1 MTAASP
7 TTKLNNFKSN
17 FTRTLSLRAPKTSKS
32 SLYPSSIK
40 SSIQRGITDDNP
52 ISSNFL
58 KSSEFDELPIK
69 TYASEF
75 NASKMVNPTTPIIM
89 RRDTT
94 PTLKRKNL
102 KLDLNLNKTSQP
114 ISKTDSLAVFLKY
127 EHDLCLA
134 PSLSEKDM
142 KDKNNSFNKRL
153 SDISSSSL
161 EKSPVLV
168 DLPEISK
175 FEKIDEKLIN
185 HCDNLYIKS
194 SSSSSS
200 SSSSESSVETPKFIE
215 TNNRNSGEQRTL
227 KRQIKLSRD
236 NILYDSIP
244 NIPNIDDYSDKCDKT
259 ISLINDTKKDDMENI
274 FNDFDFD
281 EFISSFE
288 DDEQYPIFK
297 DYKELM
303 ANRNTNKHNLLKS
316 RSKEEI
322 EDDDENFIENEKQSQ
337 INNNSSDESTTEEVK
352 TPPILLPPIDGN
364 ANNFLTRREIDEGE
378 EEDDEENEIRKF
390 EKLEEF
396 SATEKELLKSVQ
408 ELDRMCDLTTNPV
421 DSDEISSVDG
431 YPFSRV
437 GSKFSADSAYGRFV
451 EILQNFSLKM
461 E

>member
-32 SLYPSSIK
+32 SLYPSSTK

-52 ISSNFL
+52 ISSNFI

-75 NASKMVNPTTPIIM
+75 IASKTVNPTTPIIM

-102 KLDLNLNKTSQP
+102 KLDLNLNKSSQP

-127 EHDLCLA
+127 EHDLGVA
-134 PSLSEKDM
+134 PSLSEKEM
-142 KDKNNSFNKRL
+142 KDKNNSFSKRL

-161 EKSPVLV
+161 EKSPVV
-168 DLPEISK
+168 DLPEIPK
-175 FEKIDEKLIN
+175 YEKINEKLIN
-185 HCDNLYIKS
+185 LCDNLYIKS
-194 SSSSSS
+194 DSSSSSS

-215 TNNRNSGEQRTL
+215 TSNRNSGEQRTL

-236 NILYDSIP
+236 NILYDST
-244 NIPNIDDYSDKCDKT
+244 PNIDEYSDKCDKT
-259 ISLINDTKKDDMENI
+259 ISLIENIPKKDDMENI

-316 RSKEEI
+316 RSKEVI
-322 EDDDENFIENEKQSQ
+322 EDDDENFIENEKRSEL
-337 INNNSSDESTTEEVK
+337 NNNSSDESTTEEAK
-352 TPPILLPPIDGN
+352 TPPILLPPIVDSS
-364 ANNFLTRREIDEGE
+364 NNFLDSREVDE
-378 EEDDEENEIRKF
+378 EEEEEEIRKF

-408 ELDRMCDLTTNPV
+408 ELDRMCDLTTNTYPA

-451 EILQNFSLKM
+451 AYFKKKFN
-461 E
+461 

>member
-1 MTAASP
+1 MTASSP

-32 SLYPSSIK
+32 SLYPSSTK

-102 KLDLNLNKTSQP
+102 KLDLNLNKSTQP

-127 EHDLCLA
+127 EHDLCIA

-142 KDKNNSFNKRL
+142 KDKNNSFSKRL

-161 EKSPVLV
+161 EKSPVV
-168 DLPEISK
+168 DLPEIPK

-185 HCDNLYIKS
+185 HCDNLYIKSDS

-215 TNNRNSGEQRTL
+215 SNNRNSGEQRTL

-236 NILYDSIP
+236 NILYDST
-244 NIPNIDDYSDKCDKT
+244 PNIDEYSDKCDKT
-259 ISLINDTKKDDMENI
+259 ISLIENIPKKDDMENI

-322 EDDDENFIENEKQSQ
+322 EDDDENFIENERRSEL
-337 INNNSSDESTTEEVK
+337 NNNSSDESTTEEAK
-352 TPPILLPPIDGN
+352 TPPIILPPIVD
-364 ANNFLTRREIDEGE
+364 NFRGEIDE
-378 EEDDEENEIRKF
+378 EEDEEIRKF

-396 SATEKELLKSVQ
+396 SATEKELMQSVQ
-408 ELDRMCDLTTNPV
+408 ELNQMCDLTINTNPA
-421 DSDEISSVDG
+421 DSDEISSIDG

-451 EILQNFSLKM
+451 VYFKKKILKN
-461 E
+461 